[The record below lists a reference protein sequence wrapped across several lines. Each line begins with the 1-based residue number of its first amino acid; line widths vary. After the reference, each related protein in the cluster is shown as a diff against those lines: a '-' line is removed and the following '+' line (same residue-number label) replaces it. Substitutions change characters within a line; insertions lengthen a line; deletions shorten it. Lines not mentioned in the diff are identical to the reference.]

1 MKRISTLFF
10 TAVVSLFI
18 FNLNAATYY
27 STGNVDATV
36 LTNWK
41 TGTDGTGTSP
51 LYFNTAGDVFI
62 IQNGHS
68 MTTSA
73 AWAVGATSGN
83 GKLQI
88 QNGGKLTATFDIT
101 TKVGNTFQIDA
112 GGTYEHKV
120 ASNLNLLF
128 TGTESFDANS
138 NFIVTLCAT
147 PFIGIAENGYGNLTF
162 NNNLS
167 ASLSLNAKVTSIKGN
182 LTVSTTNSSGAWKL
196 NLTNTV
202 ANTLTIGGNLIL
214 NTADAT
220 GGISFSTGSG
230 ASTVTVNGNVIL
242 TSGVL
247 NIGSSTGVGALN
259 VLGNFTLSGG
269 SVNANANSNP
279 LPSINFTGTNST
291 FTKTAGNFVVTN
303 LNMSVGT
310 GTVLN
315 LASSYPISNGRSLTV
330 NGTLNVGA
338 ADTLKIGG
346 TTAGTGVINASVG
359 TIVYNGTSAQT
370 ISNIKDNTVNN
381 LVVNNATGVTLSSD
395 ITVTGNLNTM
405 NGTIALGSYNLIV
418 TKTGSV
424 SNFAPEKII
433 QNGTGVF
440 TNNSPTTVISEFV
453 DNLRFKTKGESIE
466 VYGLERGSK
475 LTLYTIN
482 GQNVINK
489 ICREDS
495 EVLTVKRGIYIA
507 KIISSRQSYELKLI
521 VE

>member
-1 MKRISTLFF
+1 MKKITLLLVIAISFS
-10 TAVVSLFI
+10 VGV
-18 FNLNAATYY
+18 LNAATYY

-112 GGTYEHKV
+112 GGTYEHNV
-120 ASNLNLLF
+120 ANNLSLLF

-214 NTADAT
+214 NTADAN
-220 GGISFSTGSG
+220 GGLSFSTGSG
-230 ASTVTVNGNVIL
+230 ASTVTVNGNVSL
-242 TSGVL
+242 TNGIIYV
-247 NIGSSTGVGALN
+247 GSSTGVGALN
-259 VLGNFTLSGG
+259 VLGNFTQSGG
-269 SVNANANSNP
+269 SVNANASSNP

-291 FTKTAGNFVVTN
+291 FTKTEGNFVATN

-315 LASSYPISNGRSLTV
+315 LANSYSIGNGRSLTV

-381 LVVNNATGVTLSSD
+381 LVVNNATGLTLSSD
-395 ITVTGNLNTM
+395 ITVTGNLNSLA
-405 NGTIALGSYNLIV
+405 GTITLGNYNLTV
-418 TKTGSV
+418 TNTGSV
-424 SNFAPEKII
+424 TNIVDKII

-440 TNNSPTTVISEFV
+440 TNNSPTTVISKSV
-453 DNLRFKTKGESIE
+453 DNLRFKTMGESIE
-466 VYGLERGSK
+466 VSGLERGSK
-475 LTLYTIN
+475 LMLYAIN
-482 GQNVINK
+482 GQSVINR

-507 KIISSRQSYELKLI
+507 KIISSRQSYELKII